1 VRLFLDTSAFVAI
14 EDLDDADHSSALKF
28 REEIRRGNTPF
39 RKLYTT
45 NYVVDETLTLL
56 RFHCGHHVA
65 VTFRKALE
73 ASKLVG
79 VLWVTEALEKLA
91 WNIFEKCSDK
101 EYSFT
106 DCTSFALMDA
116 EAIRSAFTFDDYFSQ
131 QGYNVVPGSDGKRSE
146 IREKV

>member
-14 EDLDDADHSSALKF
+14 EDLDDADHRRALEF

-39 RKLYTT
+39 RKLYAS
-45 NYVVDETLTLL
+45 NYIVDETLTLL

-73 ASKLVG
+73 TSKLVG
-79 VLWVTEALEKLA
+79 VLSVTEALEKVA
-91 WNIFEKCSDK
+91 WDMFEKRSDK

-116 EAIRSAFTFDDYFSQ
+116 EAIRTAFTFDDHFSQ
-131 QGYNVVPGSDGKRSE
+131 QGYNVVPRTNC
-146 IREKV
+146 